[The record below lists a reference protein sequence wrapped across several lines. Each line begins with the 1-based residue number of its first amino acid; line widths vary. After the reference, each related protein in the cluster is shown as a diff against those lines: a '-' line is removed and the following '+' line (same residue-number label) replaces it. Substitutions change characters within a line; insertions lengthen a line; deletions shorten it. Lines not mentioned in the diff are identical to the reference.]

1 MPNGSVIRLPFQ
13 PPEGISSPPVAVE
26 GATLR
31 ALLQWKPRIS
41 EAYTVVCQDGRLKR
55 ARLTALTDS
64 SATLVVFED
73 MDSTESSLE
82 LTLLQALPEKERME
96 LVIQKT
102 TELGVSTIIPFKS
115 DKSTSLEER
124 EAKQKKS
131 GRWADVALKAAKQCR
146 RESLVRVLPYTSS
159 AEALKAADGSDL
171 LLVLS
176 ERTGTTPLK
185 EALADFK
192 TRAQRDKIT
201 PRRVTVMAGPEGGLT
216 DRELN
221 NAASSGFIP
230 VSLGKRIL
238 RTETASIASIALIRY
253 ELGE

>member
-1 MPNGSVIRLPFQ
+1 MPKGSIIRLPFQ
-13 PPEGISSPPVAVE
+13 PPEGISPSPVAIE
-26 GATLR
+26 GAPLS
-31 ALLQWKPRIS
+31 ALLRWKPRVS
-41 EAYTVVCQDGRLKR
+41 EAYTVVCPDGRLKR

-64 SATLVVFED
+64 SATLAVFED

-82 LTLLQALPEKERME
+82 VTLLQALPEKERME

-102 TELGVSTIIPFKS
+102 TELGVSIVIPFKS

-146 RESLVRVLPYTSS
+146 RESLVRILPYASS
-159 AEALKAADGSDL
+159 AEALKAAEGSDL
-171 LLVLS
+171 KLVLS
-176 ERTGTTPLK
+176 ERTGTKPLK
-185 EALADFK
+185 EALADFE
-192 TRAQRDKIT
+192 TRVQRDKIT

-216 DRELN
+216 DEELN
-221 NAASSGFIP
+221 TATTHGFIP

-238 RTETASIASIALIRY
+238 RTETASIVSVSLIRY